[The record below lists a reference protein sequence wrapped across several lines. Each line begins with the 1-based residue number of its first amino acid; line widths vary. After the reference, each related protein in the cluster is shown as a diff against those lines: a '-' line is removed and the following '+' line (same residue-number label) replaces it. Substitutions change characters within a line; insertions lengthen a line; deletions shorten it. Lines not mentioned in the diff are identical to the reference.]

1 MRKRERAL
9 SPFSPISH
17 PGCQDST
24 IKVTLVSGNGKRDTG
39 VHLETVI
46 QALSANRGLDK
57 EETAGEPI
65 ENSDKAE
72 KRTLSWNETAKDAGV
87 LTMITSENYEH
98 STPENP
104 EKKKTAEENTK
115 GIQIGSTKTKADSP
129 LWISHGSVSRK
140 TCRIQQTC
148 RPEGI

>member
-1 MRKRERAL
+1 MDDGDIAKYN
-9 SPFSPISH
+9 S
-17 PGCQDST
+17 DSDS
-24 IKVTLVSGNGKRDTG
+24 LFEQVSGNRKRYAG

-46 QALSANRGLDK
+46 QALSTNRGLDK

-115 GIQIGSTKTKADSP
+115 GIQIGSTKNK
-129 LWISHGSVSRK
+129 SRFSYLTVGQK
-140 TCRIQQTC
+140 TVQRRFQHRQV
-148 RPEGI
+148 